1 MTTATEDPSPL
12 KLATGFWVRPL
23 ADEKPLLDQK
33 PGLHL
38 RLRVRDKEI
47 FSLYDLEREALTVGG
62 MVDFLLSPFA
72 KERVRD
78 RYLDQSIA
86 IGGYTWYVS
95 LQEKLGMYVILLSV
109 TTE

>member
-1 MTTATEDPSPL
+1 MPTETEDSSPL

-23 ADEKPLLDQK
+23 AAEKPLLDQK

-47 FSLYDLEREALTVGG
+47 FNQQDLEREALTIGG
-62 MVDFLLSPFA
+62 LVDFLLSPHA
-72 KERVRD
+72 KKRVWK
-78 RYLDQSIA
+78 RYLDRSIA

-95 LQEKLGMYVILLSV
+95 LQEKLGTYVIRLSV